1 MAKTLQIA
9 SRVAHRPRKAL
20 ELLSVLPTQDAEYP
34 VQVREP
40 EPVAMG
46 DLSGWKVRVPQAQEE
61 VVEEQQEPTEEV
73 VVESTS
79 LGAVRFEPMKVS
91 KLREF

>member
-9 SRVAHRPRKAL
+9 SQAAHHPRKAL
-20 ELLSVLPTQDAEYP
+20 ELLSVPPIQDAEYP

-40 EPVAMG
+40 EPAVMENS
-46 DLSGWKVRVPQAQEE
+46 LGWKVKVPQGQEE
-61 VVEEQQEPTEEV
+61 EEQQELTGEV

-91 KLREF
+91 KSREF